1 MASQFYK
8 KLIDNNT
15 KWVQEKTLENPD
27 FFKELSKGQQPPLLW
42 IGCAD
47 SRVPPNQIVGTDPG
61 EIFVHRNIANLV
73 VHNDLNMLSVL
84 EYAVNVLKVKHV
96 IVCGHYGCGGVQA
109 AMGDHSYGIIDN
121 WLINIKDVYH
131 NHKNELIKLEKEDER
146 FDRLVEL
153 NVHEQVQNL
162 AKTTIVQS
170 AWKNKQDLKI
180 HGWIFELETG
190 KIKDLNIDMNTNKDL
205 NKIFKFDL

>member
-47 SRVPPNQIVGTDPG
+47 SRVPPNQIVGADPG

-84 EYAVNVLKVKHV
+84 EYAVNVLKIKHV

-131 NHKNELIKLEKEDER
+131 NHENDLNKIKKEEER
-146 FDRLVEL
+146 FDRLVEI

-162 AKTTIVQS
+162 AKTTIVQN

-180 HGWIFELETG
+180 HGWIYELKTG
-190 KIKDLNIDMNTNKDL
+190 NIKDLEIDMNNNSDL
-205 NKIFKFDL
+205 KNIFHYDL

>member
-47 SRVPPNQIVGTDPG
+47 SRVPPNQIVGADPG

-131 NHKNELIKLEKEDER
+131 NHENDLNKIKKEEER
-146 FDRLVEL
+146 FDRLVEI

-162 AKTTIVQS
+162 AKTTIVQN

-180 HGWIFELETG
+180 HGWIYELKTG
-190 KIKDLNIDMNTNKDL
+190 NIKDLEIDMNNNSDL
-205 NKIFKFDL
+205 KNIFHYDL

>member
-15 KWVQEKTLENPD
+15 KWVHEKISKNPD
-27 FFKELSKGQQPPLLW
+27 FFKKLSKGQQPPLLW

-131 NHKNELIKLEKEDER
+131 NHKNELNKLEKEDER

>member
-15 KWVQEKTLENPD
+15 KWVQEKTSENPD

-131 NHKNELIKLEKEDER
+131 NHKNELNKLEKEDEENY
-146 FDRLVEL
+146 DCTKCME
-153 NVHEQVQNL
+153 
-162 AKTTIVQS
+162 
-170 AWKNKQDLKI
+170 KQ
-180 HGWIFELETG
+180 TRS
-190 KIKDLNIDMNTNKDL
+190 
-205 NKIFKFDL
+205 

>member
-15 KWVQEKTLENPD
+15 KWVQEKTSENPD

-131 NHKNELIKLEKEDER
+131 NHKNELNKLEKEDER

>member
-15 KWVQEKTLENPD
+15 KWVHEKISKNPD
-27 FFKELSKGQQPPLLW
+27 FFNKLAKGQQPPLLW

-131 NHKNELIKLEKEDER
+131 NHKNELNKLEKEDER

>member
-131 NHKNELIKLEKEDER
+131 NHKNELNKLEKEDER

-180 HGWIFELETG
+180 HGWIYELETG
-190 KIKDLNIDMNTNKDL
+190 NIKDLNIDMNANKDL